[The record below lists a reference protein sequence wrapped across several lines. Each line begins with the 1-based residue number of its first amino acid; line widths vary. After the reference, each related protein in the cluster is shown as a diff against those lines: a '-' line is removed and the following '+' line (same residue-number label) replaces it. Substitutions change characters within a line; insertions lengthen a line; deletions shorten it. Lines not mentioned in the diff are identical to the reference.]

1 MRITAEHVD
10 HYREH
15 GYVAIPGFVDEPTLA
30 QVRCEIA
37 LYAPEADELESAPRR
52 YVPLLREPGL
62 LQWDFPF
69 TGETLNGISVDDEL
83 LGFVEQMLG
92 VDDVI
97 LMQSILWAKYGGTSN
112 FDQELHVDY
121 DENTLVYP
129 RGDAGF
135 DQILMLIY
143 YSDITPDMGPTY
155 IVPWENGVPSVP
167 DDGFWPPYRSRDAY
181 ADLYEREQPLHA
193 EAGTLMMMSIR
204 TFHRGSAIRAS
215 SGARFTH
222 HLGFCSASNPWM
234 GRYRQWP
241 HFGTEPSMRNF
252 LVNATTRQR
261 TAIGFPPPGHP
272 YWNSDTLT
280 GVAERYPGIDLSE
293 YADAGVAAAT

>member
-1 MRITAEHVD
+1 LRIKAEHVD
-10 HYREH
+10 HYREY
-15 GYVAIPGFVDEPTLA
+15 GYVAVPGFIDGETLA
-30 QVRCEIA
+30 TVRREIA
-37 LYAPEADELESAPRR
+37 LYAPDADELEVAPRR
-52 YVPLLREPGL
+52 YAPLLREPGL

-69 TGETLNGISVDDEL
+69 TGQLLNRISVDDEL
-83 LGFVEQMLG
+83 LDFAEQILG
-92 VDDVI
+92 VDDLI
-97 LMQSILWAKYGGTSN
+97 LMQSILWAKYAGTSN

-129 RGDAGF
+129 RGGGF

-143 YSDITPDMGPTY
+143 YSDITPEMGPTY
-155 IVPWENGVPSVP
+155 IVPWENGTPSVP
-167 DDGFWPPYRSRDAY
+167 DDGFWPPYRRRDTY
-181 ADLYEREQPLHA
+181 AELYEKEQPLYA

-204 TFHRGSAIRAS
+204 TFHRGSAIRAAR
-215 SGARFTH
+215 GARFTH
-222 HLGFCSASNPWM
+222 HLGFCSASNQWM

-241 HFGTEPSMRNF
+241 HFGTEPAMKSF

-293 YADAGVAAAT
+293 YAAVGVPAAS